1 MDFLYQTKWLVK
13 TVDKTNR
20 VVYNNRR
27 RNKKELMTLQK
38 KEYLELKK
46 WFDEEGKKVLWEM
59 MSNWRGIIDKPL
71 DAFYIFARAFYD
83 DKLLNEK
90 LGNNKSIKILFY
102 RIDNEYHDFVEEV
115 REKLSPNQIKS
126 IILNFYNLD
135 NIRSIHMIPG
145 FSIPTGISELSY
157 KLLDIKKGDKLFQP
171 NSQAGEFMIDFLI
184 NHPECDISAIEIN
197 TSYIL
202 TSQLKLPII
211 GHQNRA
217 SIRQE
222 DYFNTDLST
231 LEYNKVF
238 SMPPMGMLY
247 RDFDKRVND
256 KNLIELYK
264 KNDFNTKN
272 EWTDILKIISN
283 TKFEK
288 AIFIVHS
295 GILFKER
302 DEKIRKYLID
312 NGYIESVIELA
323 PRLFTGIGISTNILL
338 ISKNNKKVK
347 MVDASEIY
355 HSDKMVN
362 KITKDDVEVIFDAY
376 KNESTISKEVSP
388 EEFEDNNY
396 SFIPRRYTNEE
407 IDLKNYVYLKDV
419 IEIKRGYANLK
430 KSDLYKRISRENTN
444 NKIIAA
450 GDIDDNFNIAD
461 LTSLT
466 EIEDKEETYCVKDGD
481 IIFSRGGSYN
491 SLLIRN
497 SGNYRILVNG
507 TLYIL
512 NCDEEKIDPYYL
524 QMYLASD
531 HCLSQI
537 ESLNTGKSIQFMS
550 INQLGELKIPK
561 VSKEKEK
568 ELSQKYK
575 MILDKKEIIRIQR
588 IKLEEDVSELV
599 SEVI

>member
-1 MDFLYQTKWLVK
+1 MK
-13 TVDKTNR
+13 TIDKINH

-184 NHPECDISAIEIN
+184 NHTECDISAIEIN

-222 DYFNTDLST
+222 DYINTDLST

-238 SMPPMGMLY
+238 SMPPMGILY

-272 EWTDILKIISN
+272 EWIDILKIISN
-283 TKFEK
+283 PKFEK

-407 IDLKNYVYLKDV
+407 IDLKNYVYLKD
-419 IEIKRGYANLK
+419 ITKIKRGYANLK

-561 VSKEKEK
+561 VSKKKEK

>member
-1 MDFLYQTKWLVK
+1 
-13 TVDKTNR
+13 
-20 VVYNNRR
+20 
-27 RNKKELMTLQK
+27 MTLQK

-46 WFDEEGKKVLWEM
+46 WFDEEGKKVLWDLM
-59 MSNWRGIIDKPL
+59 IYWRGIIEKPQ

-83 DKLLNEK
+83 DKLLKEK
-90 LGNNKSIKILFY
+90 FNNNKSLEILFF

-135 NIRSIHMIPG
+135 NIRSTNMIPG
-145 FSIPTGISELSY
+145 FSIPIEISGIAY
-157 KLLDIKKGDKLFQP
+157 KLLDIKNIDKLYQP
-171 NSQAGEFMIDFLI
+171 NSQAGEFLTDFLV
-184 NHPECDISAIEIN
+184 NYPESSISAIEIN

-202 TSQLKLPII
+202 ASQLKLPIVDDK
-211 GHQNRA
+211 NRA
-217 SIRQE
+217 SIKQD
-222 DYFNTDLST
+222 DYINTDLST
-231 LEYNKVF
+231 IEYNKVF
-238 SMPPMGMLY
+238 SMPPMGMMY
-247 RDFDKRVND
+247 RDFDERVTD
-256 KNLIELYK
+256 KDLINLYK
-264 KNDFNTKN
+264 ENRFNTKN
-272 EWTDILKIISN
+272 EWIDILKIISKP
-283 TKFEK
+283 KFEK
-288 AIFIVHS
+288 ALFIVHS
-295 GILFKER
+295 GILFSER
-302 DEKIRKYLID
+302 DKRIRKYLID

-323 PRLFTGIGISTNILL
+323 PRLFMGTNISTNMLL

-347 MVDASEIY
+347 MVDASDICHIGRNGNRITEDDIE
-355 HSDKMVN
+355 
-362 KITKDDVEVIFDAY
+362 KILDAY
-376 KNESTISKEVSP
+376 NNESKISREVSL

-419 IEIKRGYANLK
+419 TEIKRGYANLK
-430 KSDLYKRISRENTN
+430 KSDLYKRLSRENTN

-450 GDIDDNFNIAD
+450 GDIDDKFNIAD

-481 IIFSRGGSYN
+481 IIFSRGGNYN

-497 SGNYRILVNG
+497 SRNYKILVNG

-512 NCDEEKIDPYYL
+512 TCDEEKIDPYYL

-575 MILDKKEIIRIQR
+575 MILDKKEIIRIQK

>member
-1 MDFLYQTKWLVK
+1 
-13 TVDKTNR
+13 
-20 VVYNNRR
+20 
-27 RNKKELMTLQK
+27 MTLQK

-46 WFDEEGKKVLWEM
+46 WFDEEGKEVLWKLM
-59 MSNWRGIIDKPL
+59 IYWRGIIEKPQ

-83 DKLLNEK
+83 DKLLKEK
-90 LGNNKSIKILFY
+90 FNNNKSLEILFF
-102 RIDNEYHDFVEEV
+102 RIDNEYRDFVEEV
-115 REKLSPNQIKS
+115 REKLTPNQIKS
-126 IILNFYNLD
+126 LILNFYNLD
-135 NIRSIHMIPG
+135 NIRSNNMIPG
-145 FSIPTGISELSY
+145 FSIPMEISELAC
-157 KLLDIKKGDKLFQP
+157 KLLDIKKGDKLYQP
-171 NSQAGEFMIDFLI
+171 NTQAGEFLTDFLV
-184 NHPECDISAIEIN
+184 NYPESSISAIEIN

-202 TSQLKLPII
+202 ASQLKLPIVDDK
-211 GHQNRA
+211 NRA
-217 SIRQE
+217 SIKQD
-222 DYFNTDLST
+222 DYLNTDLST
-231 LEYNKVF
+231 IEYNKVF
-238 SMPPMGMLY
+238 SMPPMGMMY
-247 RDFDKRVND
+247 RDFDERVTDND
-256 KNLIELYK
+256 LINFYK
-264 KNDFNTKN
+264 ENGFTTKN
-272 EWTDILKIISN
+272 EWIDILKIISKP
-283 TKFEK
+283 KFEK
-288 AIFIVHS
+288 ALFIVHS
-295 GILFKER
+295 GILFSER
-302 DEKIRKYLID
+302 DKKIRKYLID

-323 PRLFTGIGISTNILL
+323 PRLFMGTNISTNMLL

-347 MVDASEIY
+347 MVDASDIY
-355 HSDKMVN
+355 HIGRNGNRITEDDIE
-362 KITKDDVEVIFDAY
+362 KILDAY
-376 KNESTISKEVSP
+376 NNESKISREVSL

-419 IEIKRGYANLK
+419 TEIKRGYANLK
-430 KSDLYKRISRENTN
+430 KSDLYKRLSRENTN

-450 GDIDDNFNIAD
+450 GDIDDNFNIED

-466 EIEDKEETYCVKDGD
+466 EIDDKEETYCVKDGD
-481 IIFSRGGSYN
+481 IIFSRGGNYN

-497 SGNYRILVNG
+497 SRNYKILVNG

-512 NCDEEKIDPYYL
+512 TCDEEKIDPYYL

-575 MILDKKEIIRIQR
+575 MILDKKEIIRIQK

>member
-1 MDFLYQTKWLVK
+1 MVY
-13 TVDKTNR
+13 TNHI
-20 VVYNNRR
+20 

-46 WFDEEGKKVLWEM
+46 WFDEEGKEVLWKLM
-59 MSNWRGIIDKPL
+59 IYWRGIIEKPQ

-83 DKLLNEK
+83 DKLLKEK
-90 LGNNKSIKILFY
+90 FNNNKSLEILFF
-102 RIDNEYHDFVEEV
+102 RIDNEYRDFVEEV
-115 REKLSPNQIKS
+115 REKLTPNQIKS

-135 NIRSIHMIPG
+135 NIRSNNMIPG
-145 FSIPTGISELSY
+145 FSIPMEISELAC
-157 KLLDIKKGDKLFQP
+157 KLLDIKKGDKLYQP
-171 NSQAGEFMIDFLI
+171 NTQAGEFLTDFLV
-184 NHPECDISAIEIN
+184 NYPESSISAIEIN

-202 TSQLKLPII
+202 ASQLKLPIVDDK
-211 GHQNRA
+211 NRA
-217 SIRQE
+217 SIKQD
-222 DYFNTDLST
+222 DYLNADLST
-231 LEYNKVF
+231 IEYNKVF
-238 SMPPMGMLY
+238 SMPPMGMMY
-247 RDFDKRVND
+247 RDFDERVTDND
-256 KNLIELYK
+256 LINFYK
-264 KNDFNTKN
+264 ENGFTTKN
-272 EWTDILKIISN
+272 EWIDILKIISKP
-283 TKFEK
+283 KFEK
-288 AIFIVHS
+288 ALFIVHS
-295 GILFKER
+295 GILFSER
-302 DEKIRKYLID
+302 DKKIRKYLID

-323 PRLFTGIGISTNILL
+323 PRLFMGTNISTNMLL

-347 MVDASEIY
+347 MVDASDIY
-355 HSDKMVN
+355 HIGRNGNRITEDDIE
-362 KITKDDVEVIFDAY
+362 KILDAY
-376 KNESTISKEVSP
+376 NNESKISREVSL

-419 IEIKRGYANLK
+419 TEIKRGYANLK
-430 KSDLYKRISRENTN
+430 KSDLYKRLSRENTN

-481 IIFSRGGSYN
+481 IIFSRGGNYN

-497 SGNYRILVNG
+497 SRNYKILVNG

-512 NCDEEKIDPYYL
+512 TCDEEKIDPYYL

-575 MILDKKEIIRIQR
+575 MILDKKEIIRIQK

>member
-59 MSNWRGIIDKPL
+59 ISNWRGIIDKPL

-126 IILNFYNLD
+126 IILNFYYLD

-222 DYFNTDLST
+222 DYINTDLST

-272 EWTDILKIISN
+272 EWIDILKIISN

>member
-407 IDLKNYVYLKDV
+407 IDLKNYVYLKD
-419 IEIKRGYANLK
+419 ITKIKRGYANLK

-512 NCDEEKIDPYYL
+512 NCDEQKIDPYYL

-575 MILDKKEIIRIQR
+575 MILDKKEIIRIQK

>member
-1 MDFLYQTKWLVK
+1 
-13 TVDKTNR
+13 
-20 VVYNNRR
+20 
-27 RNKKELMTLQK
+27 MTLQK

-46 WFDEEGKKVLWEM
+46 WFDEEGKEVLWKLM
-59 MSNWRGIIDKPL
+59 IYWRGIIEKPQ

-83 DKLLNEK
+83 DKLLKEK
-90 LGNNKSIKILFY
+90 FNNNKSLEILFF

-115 REKLSPNQIKS
+115 RKKLSPNQIKS

-135 NIRSIHMIPG
+135 NIRSSNMIPG
-145 FSIPTGISELSY
+145 FSIPMEISELAC
-157 KLLDIKKGDKLFQP
+157 KLLDIKNKDKLYQP
-171 NSQAGEFMIDFLI
+171 NTQAGEFLTDFLV
-184 NHPECDISAIEIN
+184 NYPESSISAIEIN

-202 TSQLKLPII
+202 ASQLKLPIVDDK
-211 GHQNRA
+211 NRA
-217 SIRQE
+217 SIKQE
-222 DYFNTDLST
+222 DYLNTDLST
-231 LEYNKVF
+231 IEYNKVF
-238 SMPPMGMLY
+238 SMPPMGMMY
-247 RDFDKRVND
+247 RDFDERVVD
-256 KNLIELYK
+256 KDLINFYK
-264 KNDFNTKN
+264 ENGFTTKN
-272 EWTDILKIISN
+272 EWIDILKIISKS
-283 TKFEK
+283 KFEK
-288 AIFIVHS
+288 ALFIVHS
-295 GILFKER
+295 GILFSER
-302 DEKIRKYLID
+302 DKKIRKYLID

-323 PRLFTGIGISTNILL
+323 PRLFMGTGISTNMLL

-347 MVDASEIY
+347 MVDASDIY
-355 HSDKMVN
+355 HIGRNGNRITEDDIE
-362 KITKDDVEVIFDAY
+362 KILDAY
-376 KNESTISKEVSP
+376 NNESKISKEVSP

-419 IEIKRGYANLK
+419 TEIKRGYANLK

-481 IIFSRGGSYN
+481 IIFSRGGNYN

-497 SGNYRILVNG
+497 SGNYKILVNG

-512 NCDEEKIDPYYL
+512 TCDEEKIDPYYL

-575 MILDKKEIIRIQR
+575 MILDKKEIIRIQK

>member
-1 MDFLYQTKWLVK
+1 MVY
-13 TVDKTNR
+13 TNHI
-20 VVYNNRR
+20 

-46 WFDEEGKKVLWEM
+46 WFDEEGKEVLWKLM
-59 MSNWRGIIDKPL
+59 IYWRGIIEKPQ

-83 DKLLNEK
+83 DKLLKEK
-90 LGNNKSIKILFY
+90 FNNNKSLEILFF
-102 RIDNEYHDFVEEV
+102 RIDNEYRDFVEEV
-115 REKLSPNQIKS
+115 REKLSPNQMKS

-135 NIRSIHMIPG
+135 NIRSNNMIPG
-145 FSIPTGISELSY
+145 FSIPMEISELAC
-157 KLLDIKKGDKLFQP
+157 KLLDIKKGDKLYQP
-171 NSQAGEFMIDFLI
+171 NTQAGEFLTDFLV
-184 NHPECDISAIEIN
+184 NYPESSISAIEIN

-202 TSQLKLPII
+202 ASQLKLPIVDDK
-211 GHQNRA
+211 NRA
-217 SIRQE
+217 SIKQD
-222 DYFNTDLST
+222 DYLNTDLST
-231 LEYNKVF
+231 IEYNKVF
-238 SMPPMGMLY
+238 SMPPMGMMY
-247 RDFDKRVND
+247 RDFDERVTDND
-256 KNLIELYK
+256 LINFYK
-264 KNDFNTKN
+264 ENGFTTKN
-272 EWTDILKIISN
+272 EWIDILKIISKP
-283 TKFEK
+283 KFEK
-288 AIFIVHS
+288 ALFIVHS
-295 GILFKER
+295 GILFSER
-302 DEKIRKYLID
+302 DKKIRKYLID

-323 PRLFTGIGISTNILL
+323 PRLFMGTNISTNMLL

-347 MVDASEIY
+347 MVDASDIY
-355 HSDKMVN
+355 HIGRNGNRITEDDIE
-362 KITKDDVEVIFDAY
+362 KILDAY
-376 KNESTISKEVSP
+376 NNESKISREVSL

-419 IEIKRGYANLK
+419 TEIKRGYANLK
-430 KSDLYKRISRENTN
+430 KSDLYKRLSRENTN

-481 IIFSRGGSYN
+481 IIFSRGGNYN

-497 SGNYRILVNG
+497 SRNYKILVNG

-512 NCDEEKIDPYYL
+512 TCDEEKIDPYYL

-575 MILDKKEIIRIQR
+575 MILDKKEIIRIQK

>member
-1 MDFLYQTKWLVK
+1 
-13 TVDKTNR
+13 
-20 VVYNNRR
+20 
-27 RNKKELMTLQK
+27 MTLQK

-46 WFDEEGKKVLWEM
+46 WFDEEGKEVLWKLM
-59 MSNWRGIIDKPL
+59 IYWRGIIEKPQ

-83 DKLLNEK
+83 DKLLKEK
-90 LGNNKSIKILFY
+90 FNNNKSLEILFF
-102 RIDNEYHDFVEEV
+102 RIDNEYRDFVEEV
-115 REKLSPNQIKS
+115 REKLTPNQIKS

-135 NIRSIHMIPG
+135 NIRSNNMIPG
-145 FSIPTGISELSY
+145 FSIPMEISELAC
-157 KLLDIKKGDKLFQP
+157 KLLDIKKGDKLYQP
-171 NSQAGEFMIDFLI
+171 NTQAGEFLTDFLV
-184 NHPECDISAIEIN
+184 NYPESSISAIEIN

-202 TSQLKLPII
+202 ASQLKLPIVDDK
-211 GHQNRA
+211 NRA
-217 SIRQE
+217 SIKQD
-222 DYFNTDLST
+222 DYLNTDLST
-231 LEYNKVF
+231 IEYNKVF
-238 SMPPMGMLY
+238 SMPPMGMMY
-247 RDFDKRVND
+247 RDFDERVTDND
-256 KNLIELYK
+256 LINFYK
-264 KNDFNTKN
+264 ENGFTTKN
-272 EWTDILKIISN
+272 EWIDILKIISKP
-283 TKFEK
+283 KFEK
-288 AIFIVHS
+288 ALFIVHS
-295 GILFKER
+295 GILFSER
-302 DEKIRKYLID
+302 DKKIRKYLID

-323 PRLFTGIGISTNILL
+323 PRLFMGTNISTNMLL

-347 MVDASEIY
+347 MVDASDIY
-355 HSDKMVN
+355 HIGRNGNRITEDDIE
-362 KITKDDVEVIFDAY
+362 KILDAY
-376 KNESTISKEVSP
+376 NNESKISREVSL

-419 IEIKRGYANLK
+419 TEIKRGYANLK
-430 KSDLYKRISRENTN
+430 KSDLYKRLSRENTN

-481 IIFSRGGSYN
+481 IIFSRGGNYN

-497 SGNYRILVNG
+497 SRNYKILVNG

-512 NCDEEKIDPYYL
+512 TCDEEKIDPYYL

-575 MILDKKEIIRIQR
+575 MILDKKEIIRIQK

>member
-1 MDFLYQTKWLVK
+1 M
-13 TVDKTNR
+13 
-20 VVYNNRR
+20 
-27 RNKKELMTLQK
+27 QK

-46 WFDEEGKKVLWEM
+46 WFDEEGKEVLWKLM
-59 MSNWRGIIDKPL
+59 IYWRGIIEKPQ

-83 DKLLNEK
+83 DKLLKEK
-90 LGNNKSIKILFY
+90 FNNNKSLEILFF
-102 RIDNEYHDFVEEV
+102 RIDNEYRDFVEEV
-115 REKLSPNQIKS
+115 REKLSPNQMKS

-135 NIRSIHMIPG
+135 NIRSNNMIPG
-145 FSIPTGISELSY
+145 FSIPMEISELAC
-157 KLLDIKKGDKLFQP
+157 KLLDIKKGDKLYQP
-171 NSQAGEFMIDFLI
+171 NTQAGEFLTDFLV
-184 NHPECDISAIEIN
+184 NYPESSISAIEIN

-202 TSQLKLPII
+202 ASQLKLPIVDDK
-211 GHQNRA
+211 NRA
-217 SIRQE
+217 SIKQD
-222 DYFNTDLST
+222 DYLNTDLST
-231 LEYNKVF
+231 IEYNKVF
-238 SMPPMGMLY
+238 SMPPMGMMY
-247 RDFDKRVND
+247 RDFDERVTDND
-256 KNLIELYK
+256 LINFYK
-264 KNDFNTKN
+264 ENGFTTKN
-272 EWTDILKIISN
+272 EWIDILKIISKP
-283 TKFEK
+283 KFEK
-288 AIFIVHS
+288 ALFIVHS
-295 GILFKER
+295 GILFSER
-302 DEKIRKYLID
+302 DKKIRKYLID

-323 PRLFTGIGISTNILL
+323 PRLFMGTNISTNMLL

-347 MVDASEIY
+347 MVDASDIY
-355 HSDKMVN
+355 HIGRNGNRITEDDIE
-362 KITKDDVEVIFDAY
+362 KILDAY
-376 KNESTISKEVSP
+376 NNESKISREVSL

-419 IEIKRGYANLK
+419 TEIKRGYANLK
-430 KSDLYKRISRENTN
+430 KSDLYKRLSRENTN

-481 IIFSRGGSYN
+481 IIFSRGGNYN

-497 SGNYRILVNG
+497 SRNYKILVNG

-512 NCDEEKIDPYYL
+512 TCDEEKIDPYYL

-575 MILDKKEIIRIQR
+575 MILDKKEIIRIQK

>member
-1 MDFLYQTKWLVK
+1 
-13 TVDKTNR
+13 
-20 VVYNNRR
+20 
-27 RNKKELMTLQK
+27 MTLQK

-46 WFDEEGKKVLWEM
+46 WFDEEGKKVLWDLM
-59 MSNWRGIIDKPL
+59 IYWRGIIEKPQ

-83 DKLLNEK
+83 DKLLKEK
-90 LGNNKSIKILFY
+90 FNNNKSLEILFF

-135 NIRSIHMIPG
+135 NIRSTNMIPG
-145 FSIPTGISELSY
+145 FSIPIEISGIAY
-157 KLLDIKKGDKLFQP
+157 KLLDIKNIDKLYQP
-171 NSQAGEFMIDFLI
+171 NSQAGEFLTDFLV
-184 NHPECDISAIEIN
+184 NYPESSISAIEIN

-202 TSQLKLPII
+202 ASQLKLPIVDDK
-211 GHQNRA
+211 NRA
-217 SIRQE
+217 SIKQD
-222 DYFNTDLST
+222 DYLNTDLST
-231 LEYNKVF
+231 IEYNKVF
-238 SMPPMGMLY
+238 SMPPMGMMY
-247 RDFDKRVND
+247 RDFDERVTD
-256 KNLIELYK
+256 KDLINLYK
-264 KNDFNTKN
+264 ENRFNTKN
-272 EWTDILKIISN
+272 EWIDILKIISKP
-283 TKFEK
+283 KFEK
-288 AIFIVHS
+288 ALFIVHS
-295 GILFKER
+295 GILFSER
-302 DEKIRKYLID
+302 DKRIRKYLID

-323 PRLFTGIGISTNILL
+323 PRLFMGTNISTNMLL

-347 MVDASEIY
+347 MVDASDIY
-355 HSDKMVN
+355 HIGRNGNRITEDDIE
-362 KITKDDVEVIFDAY
+362 KILDAY
-376 KNESTISKEVSP
+376 NNESKISREVSL

-419 IEIKRGYANLK
+419 TEIKRGYANLK
-430 KSDLYKRISRENTN
+430 KSDLYKRLSRENTN

-450 GDIDDNFNIAD
+450 GDIDDKFNIAD

-481 IIFSRGGSYN
+481 IIFSRGGNYN

-512 NCDEEKIDPYYL
+512 TCDEEKIDPYYL
-524 QMYLASD
+524 QMYLASN

-575 MILDKKEIIRIQR
+575 MILDKKEIIRIQK

>member
-1 MDFLYQTKWLVK
+1 
-13 TVDKTNR
+13 
-20 VVYNNRR
+20 
-27 RNKKELMTLQK
+27 MTLQK

-407 IDLKNYVYLKDV
+407 IDLKNYVYLKD
-419 IEIKRGYANLK
+419 ITKIKRGYANLK

-512 NCDEEKIDPYYL
+512 NCDEQKIDPYYL

-575 MILDKKEIIRIQR
+575 MILDKKEIIRIQK

>member
-1 MDFLYQTKWLVK
+1 
-13 TVDKTNR
+13 
-20 VVYNNRR
+20 
-27 RNKKELMTLQK
+27 MTLQK

-46 WFDEEGKKVLWEM
+46 WFDEEGKKVLWDLM
-59 MSNWRGIIDKPL
+59 IYWRGIIEKPQ

-83 DKLLNEK
+83 DKLLKEK
-90 LGNNKSIKILFY
+90 FNNNKSLEILFF

-135 NIRSIHMIPG
+135 NIRSTNMIPG
-145 FSIPTGISELSY
+145 FSIPIEISGIAY
-157 KLLDIKKGDKLFQP
+157 KLLDIKNIDKLYQP
-171 NSQAGEFMIDFLI
+171 NSQAGEFLTDFLV
-184 NHPECDISAIEIN
+184 NYPESSISAIEIN

-202 TSQLKLPII
+202 ASQLKLPIVDDK
-211 GHQNRA
+211 NRA
-217 SIRQE
+217 SIKQD
-222 DYFNTDLST
+222 DYLNTDLST
-231 LEYNKVF
+231 IEYNKVF
-238 SMPPMGMLY
+238 SMPPMGMMY
-247 RDFDKRVND
+247 RDFDERVTD
-256 KNLIELYK
+256 KDLINLYK
-264 KNDFNTKN
+264 ENRFNTKN
-272 EWTDILKIISN
+272 EWIDILKIISKP
-283 TKFEK
+283 KFEK
-288 AIFIVHS
+288 ALFIVHS
-295 GILFKER
+295 GILFSER
-302 DEKIRKYLID
+302 DKRIRKYLID

-323 PRLFTGIGISTNILL
+323 PRLFMETGISTNMLL

-347 MVDASEIY
+347 MVDASDIY
-355 HSDKMVN
+355 HIGRNGNRITEDDIE
-362 KITKDDVEVIFDAY
+362 KILDAY
-376 KNESTISKEVSP
+376 NNESKISREVSL

-419 IEIKRGYANLK
+419 TEIKRGYANLK

-450 GDIDDNFNIAD
+450 GDIDDKFNIAD

-481 IIFSRGGSYN
+481 IIFSRGGNYN

-497 SGNYRILVNG
+497 SGNYKILVNG

-512 NCDEEKIDPYYL
+512 TCDEEKIDPYYL

-575 MILDKKEIIRIQR
+575 MILDKKEIIRIQK

>member
-1 MDFLYQTKWLVK
+1 M
-13 TVDKTNR
+13 
-20 VVYNNRR
+20 
-27 RNKKELMTLQK
+27 QK

-407 IDLKNYVYLKDV
+407 IDLKNYVYLKD
-419 IEIKRGYANLK
+419 ITKIKRGYANLK

-512 NCDEEKIDPYYL
+512 NCDEQKIDPYYL

-575 MILDKKEIIRIQR
+575 MILDKKEIIRIQK

>member
-1 MDFLYQTKWLVK
+1 M
-13 TVDKTNR
+13 
-20 VVYNNRR
+20 VYTNRR
-27 RNKKELMTLQK
+27 RNKKGLITLQK

-46 WFDEEGKKVLWEM
+46 WFDEEGKEVLWKLM
-59 MSNWRGIIDKPL
+59 IYWRGIIEKPQ

-83 DKLLNEK
+83 DKLLKEK
-90 LGNNKSIKILFY
+90 FNNNKSLEILFF
-102 RIDNEYHDFVEEV
+102 RIDNEYRDFVEEV
-115 REKLSPNQIKS
+115 REKLSPNQMKS

-135 NIRSIHMIPG
+135 NIRSNNMIPG
-145 FSIPTGISELSY
+145 FSIPMEISELAC
-157 KLLDIKKGDKLFQP
+157 KLLDIKKGDKLYQP
-171 NSQAGEFMIDFLI
+171 NTQAGEFLTDFLV
-184 NHPECDISAIEIN
+184 NYPESSISAIEIN

-202 TSQLKLPII
+202 ASQLKLPIVDDK
-211 GHQNRA
+211 NRA
-217 SIRQE
+217 SIKQD
-222 DYFNTDLST
+222 DYLNTDLST
-231 LEYNKVF
+231 IEYNKVF
-238 SMPPMGMLY
+238 SMPPMGMMY
-247 RDFDKRVND
+247 RDFDERVTDND
-256 KNLIELYK
+256 LINFYK
-264 KNDFNTKN
+264 ENGFTTKN
-272 EWTDILKIISN
+272 EWIDILKIISKP
-283 TKFEK
+283 KFEK
-288 AIFIVHS
+288 ALFIVHS
-295 GILFKER
+295 GILFSER
-302 DEKIRKYLID
+302 DKKIRKYLID

-323 PRLFTGIGISTNILL
+323 PRLFMGTNISTNMLL

-347 MVDASEIY
+347 MVDASDIY
-355 HSDKMVN
+355 HIGRNGNRITEDDIE
-362 KITKDDVEVIFDAY
+362 KILDAY
-376 KNESTISKEVSP
+376 NNESKISREVSL

-419 IEIKRGYANLK
+419 TEIKRGYANLK
-430 KSDLYKRISRENTN
+430 KSDLYKRLSRENTN

-481 IIFSRGGSYN
+481 IIFSRGGNYN

-497 SGNYRILVNG
+497 SRNYKILVNG

-512 NCDEEKIDPYYL
+512 TCDEEKIDPYYL

-575 MILDKKEIIRIQR
+575 MILDKKEIIRIQK

>member
-1 MDFLYQTKWLVK
+1 
-13 TVDKTNR
+13 
-20 VVYNNRR
+20 
-27 RNKKELMTLQK
+27 MTLQK

-46 WFDEEGKKVLWEM
+46 WFDEEGKEVLWKLM
-59 MSNWRGIIDKPL
+59 IYWRGIIDKPQ

-83 DKLLNEK
+83 DKLLKEK
-90 LGNNKSIKILFY
+90 FNNNKSLEILFF

-126 IILNFYNLD
+126 IILNFYKLD
-135 NIRSIHMIPG
+135 NIRSTNMIPG
-145 FSIPTGISELSY
+145 FSIPIEISELAY
-157 KLLDIKKGDKLFQP
+157 KLLDIKKGDKLYQP
-171 NSQAGEFMIDFLI
+171 NSQAGEFLTDFLV
-184 NHPECDISAIEIN
+184 NYPESSISAIEIN

-202 TSQLKLPII
+202 ASQLKLPIVDDK
-211 GHQNRA
+211 NRA
-217 SIRQE
+217 SIKQE
-222 DYFNTDLST
+222 DYLNTDLST
-231 LEYNKVF
+231 IEYNKVF
-238 SMPPMGMLY
+238 SMPPMGMMY
-247 RDFDKRVND
+247 RDFDERVTDND
-256 KNLIELYK
+256 LINFYK
-264 KNDFNTKN
+264 ENRFNTKN
-272 EWTDILKIISN
+272 EWIDILKIISKP
-283 TKFEK
+283 KFEK
-288 AIFIVHS
+288 ALFIVHS
-295 GILFKER
+295 GILFSER
-302 DEKIRKYLID
+302 AKKIRKYLID

-323 PRLFTGIGISTNILL
+323 PRLFMGTGISTNMLL

-347 MVDASEIY
+347 MVDASDIY
-355 HSDKMVN
+355 HIGQNGNRITEDDIE
-362 KITKDDVEVIFDAY
+362 KILDAY
-376 KNESTISKEVSP
+376 NNESKISREVSL

-396 SFIPRRYTNEE
+396 SFIPRRYTKEE

-419 IEIKRGYANLK
+419 TEIKRGYANLK
-430 KSDLYKRISRENTN
+430 KSDLYKRLSRENTN

-481 IIFSRGGSYN
+481 IIFSRGGNYN

-512 NCDEEKIDPYYL
+512 TCDEEKIDPYYL

-537 ESLNTGKSIQFMS
+537 EALNTGKSIQFMS

-575 MILDKKEIIRIQR
+575 MILDKKEIIRIQK

>member
-1 MDFLYQTKWLVK
+1 
-13 TVDKTNR
+13 
-20 VVYNNRR
+20 
-27 RNKKELMTLQK
+27 MTLQK

-46 WFDEEGKKVLWEM
+46 WFDEEGKEVLWKLM
-59 MSNWRGIIDKPL
+59 IYWRGIIEKPQ

-83 DKLLNEK
+83 DKLLKEK
-90 LGNNKSIKILFY
+90 FNNNKSLEILFF
-102 RIDNEYHDFVEEV
+102 RIDNEYRDFVEEV
-115 REKLSPNQIKS
+115 REKLSPNQMKS

-135 NIRSIHMIPG
+135 NIRSNNMIPG
-145 FSIPTGISELSY
+145 FSIPMEISELAC
-157 KLLDIKKGDKLFQP
+157 KLLDIKKGDKLYQP
-171 NSQAGEFMIDFLI
+171 NTQAGEFLTDFLV
-184 NHPECDISAIEIN
+184 NYPESSISAIEIN

-202 TSQLKLPII
+202 ASQLKLPIVDDK
-211 GHQNRA
+211 NRA
-217 SIRQE
+217 SIKQD
-222 DYFNTDLST
+222 DYLNTDLST
-231 LEYNKVF
+231 IEYNKVF
-238 SMPPMGMLY
+238 SMPPMGMMY
-247 RDFDKRVND
+247 RDFDERVTDND
-256 KNLIELYK
+256 LINFYK
-264 KNDFNTKN
+264 ENGFTTKN
-272 EWTDILKIISN
+272 EWIDILKIISKP
-283 TKFEK
+283 KFEK
-288 AIFIVHS
+288 ALFIVHS
-295 GILFKER
+295 GILFSER
-302 DEKIRKYLID
+302 DKKIRKYLID

-323 PRLFTGIGISTNILL
+323 PRLFMGTNISTNMLL

-347 MVDASEIY
+347 MVDASDIY
-355 HSDKMVN
+355 HIGRNGNRITEDDIE
-362 KITKDDVEVIFDAY
+362 KILDAY
-376 KNESTISKEVSP
+376 NNESKISREVSL

-419 IEIKRGYANLK
+419 TEIKRGYANLK
-430 KSDLYKRISRENTN
+430 KSDLYKRLSRENTN

-481 IIFSRGGSYN
+481 IIFSRGGNYN

-497 SGNYRILVNG
+497 SRNYKILVNG

-512 NCDEEKIDPYYL
+512 TCDEEKIDPYYL

-575 MILDKKEIIRIQR
+575 MILDKKEIIRIQK